1 MTNIFAFL
9 LWNLKEVMTL
19 KSGEKKKTREIEV
32 NGDTVDTWDL
42 V

>member
-1 MTNIFAFL
+1 MTNIFVFV

-19 KSGEKKKTREIEV
+19 KSGEKKTREIEV